1 MQGSVTFMKI
11 EGVIV
16 PLLTPFKDGKVDL
29 KSYERMVK
37 HYIEEGVSGMI
48 PLATTGESPTILP
61 DEYEEVLAKTME
73 CSDKKALVYT
83 GLGGNNTNEVIKNLK
98 VAEKYKVDGILSVA
112 PYYSRP
118 NQAGIYEHFKCISE
132 ATDLNIVLYN
142 IPYRT
147 GINIEN
153 QTIYKLAE
161 LKNIVGLKDCS
172 GNMKQTTELL
182 LNPPKDFSILTGE
195 DAYFYTTLALGGQGG
210 IMASASLRTKEFIEV
225 YNLVKANNHQE
236 ALKKWKSLCGM
247 IPLLFEEPNPGP
259 LKYCLNKLGLIDS
272 DEIRLPLVNI
282 TQELKVKL
290 DKII

>member
-1 MQGSVTFMKI
+1 MKI

-37 HYIEEGVSGMI
+37 HYIKEGVSGII
-48 PLATTGESPTILP
+48 PLGTTGESPTILS
-61 DEYEEVLAKTME
+61 DEYEDILAKTME
-73 CSDKKALVYT
+73 CTNKRVPVYVS
-83 GLGGNNTNEVIKNLK
+83 LGGNNTSEVTKRVK
-98 VAEKYKVDGILSVA
+98 VAEKYNVEGILSVA

-118 NQAGIYEHFKCISE
+118 NQEGIYQHFKAISE
-132 ATDLNIVLYN
+132 ATDLDIILYN

-147 GINIEN
+147 GTNIEN
-153 QTIYKLAE
+153 ETIHKLAE
-161 LKNIVGLKDCS
+161 LKNIIGIKDCC
-172 GNMKQTTELL
+172 GNIKQTTDLL

-195 DAYFYTTLALGGQGG
+195 DAFFYTTLLLGGQGG
-210 IMASASLRTKEFIEV
+210 IMASAHLKTRDFIEV

-236 ALKKWKSLCGM
+236 ALKVWKTLHSM
-247 IPLLFEEPNPGP
+247 IPLLFAEPNPAP

-282 TQELKVKL
+282 TEELKIKL